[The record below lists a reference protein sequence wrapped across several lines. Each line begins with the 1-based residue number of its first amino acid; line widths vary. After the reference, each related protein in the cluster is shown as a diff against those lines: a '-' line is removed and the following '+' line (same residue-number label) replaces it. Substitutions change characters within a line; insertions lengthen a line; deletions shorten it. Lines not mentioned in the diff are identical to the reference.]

1 MNNPT
6 FLKQGHSTPTR
17 LWRRNRQ
24 NVPKHQHIKFKRW
37 EITQKKAYNKSNK
50 DFDRN
55 EYISLSSK
63 PAPLYL
69 AKTKVLA
76 PTW

>member
-37 EITQKKAYNKSNK
+37 EITQKKAYNKS
-50 DFDRN
+50 
-55 EYISLSSK
+55 
-63 PAPLYL
+63 
-69 AKTKVLA
+69 
-76 PTW
+76 